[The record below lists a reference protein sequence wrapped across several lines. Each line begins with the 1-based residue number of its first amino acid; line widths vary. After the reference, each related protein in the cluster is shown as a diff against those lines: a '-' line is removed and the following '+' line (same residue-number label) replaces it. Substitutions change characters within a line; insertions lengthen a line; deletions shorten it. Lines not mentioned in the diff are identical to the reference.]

1 MCHAYDGTKLPV
13 FKTKTCTAGTNCGF
27 RVFVMIKNGSLKNKP
42 TVSTEVGTIKI
53 RCNLFPGDYNTKD
66 DFVYLRGNAATVNRN
81 FKAMQFCQTQLL
93 KSPDVLVIAEE
104 VDLTK
109 LDSQGLKTSDNK
121 ETINACAAPTAT
133 GPSAAIAT
141 FFSTFVKGECNGK
154 CAVKSNLG
162 TIAANANVTAILKVR
177 NNAGVWVTYTGANLT
192 SKLLYKN
199 SELIS
204 TGVLDNTTGLLKFNA
219 PVLTSEGY
227 TAQIYIKD
235 TLNRY
240 NFLLKD
246 VVIPKGTTGTLSV
259 PVVYM
264 VTGSGVGCL
273 GHANPTACWTALR
286 TKFGNVKLS
295 FKDAYTLATVPVV
308 QVDFKFYRSTFGR
321 TLSQGATLT
330 TGDIEYSNIE
340 YGYYNFKATKTG
352 YITTVGSMELDESNL
367 VLKYYMVPDKGNA
380 VDVRLNI
387 ENSVYDVDL
396 MLSIRSKNGST
407 CTVSP
412 VNKYCAYAQ
421 HMSDVGKGGTGVEII
436 AIKQT
441 TVSYYNAFTARTRVY
456 SGTCSVYNCSQSI
469 RYDDSNIFNGHQNKG
484 VSLASVSSQL
494 PVTKNGEFNWNEVET
509 LKEQAKYDTL
519 LSTTLQNS
527 VENFGTEYQ
536 FWSNYCFTGY
546 GSKSM
551 VVTNTYS
558 NVMPT
563 AADCMALYPNG
574 SKHALDTLT
583 SAIAAQG

>member
-1 MCHAYDGTKLPV
+1 
-13 FKTKTCTAGTNCGF
+13 
-27 RVFVMIKNGSLKNKP
+27 MIKNGSIKNKP
-42 TVSTEVGTIKI
+42 TLSTEVGTVGT
-53 RCNLFPGDYNTKD
+53 RCTLYPGDNNTKD
-66 DFVYLRGNAATVNRN
+66 DFVFLIGNAATVSKN
-81 FKAMQFCQTQLL
+81 FKAMTFCQTQLL
-93 KSPDVLVIAEE
+93 KSPDLLVIAQE

-121 ETINACAAPTAT
+121 GTIGACAAPTAT
-133 GPSAAIAT
+133 GPSAAIGGI
-141 FFSTFVKGECNGK
+141 FSTFVRGDCNGN

-177 NNAGVWVTYTGANLT
+177 NNAGTWVTYTGGNLT

-204 TGVLDNTTGLLKFNA
+204 TGVLDNSTGLLKFNA
-219 PVLTSEGY
+219 PVLTTQGY

-246 VVIPKGTTGTLSV
+246 IVIPKGTTGTLSV

-264 VTGSGVGCL
+264 VTGSGVGCS
-273 GHANPTACWTALR
+273 GDPNPTACWTALK

-295 FKDAYTLATVPVV
+295 FKDAYTQATISTV
-308 QVDFKFYRSTFGR
+308 QVDFKSYRSSYGK
-321 TLSQGATLT
+321 TLSKGATLT
-330 TGDIEYSNIE
+330 TGDIDYSNIE

-352 YITTVGSMELDESNL
+352 YVSTLGSMELDESNL
-367 VLKYYMVPDKGNA
+367 VLNYYMVPDKGNA
-380 VDVRLNI
+380 MDLRLNI

-396 MLSIRSKNGST
+396 MLSIRSKNGTT

-421 HMSDVGKGGTGVEII
+421 HMSDVGNGGTGVEII

-441 TVSYYNAFTARTRVY
+441 TVSYYNAFAARTRVY

-469 RYDDSNIFNGHQNKG
+469 RYDDSNLFNGHQNKG
-484 VSLASVSSQL
+484 VSLASVGGKL

-509 LKEQAKYDTL
+509 LKEQAKYGTL

-527 VENFGTEYQ
+527 VENYGTGYQ
-536 FWSNYCFTGY
+536 FWSSYCFTGY

-558 NVMPT
+558 NAMPT
-563 AADCMALYPNG
+563 AKDCM
-574 SKHALDTLT
+574 S
-583 SAIAAQG
+583 